1 MRFPGRSY
9 CHICKDI
16 LAGNMPAKKQKKRVK
31 KQNNSSFR
39 RWRSN
44 GRNSVP
50 AGVFGPSLKETD
62 DRVPRRRATPLP
74 RQGNHLQ
81 VGTCFVRLRQKVEE
95 PKEKQHQLGAKLYMQ
110 QRMRSLVPTGCTSF
124 VYILEPIQECRAFT
138 HVSSATKEIKH
149 LF

>member
-81 VGTCFVRLRQKVEE
+81 VGNMFCTVASESGRTERKTTSAGREALYATADAVFSSDRLHVFCV
-95 PKEKQHQLGAKLYMQ
+95 H
-110 QRMRSLVPTGCTSF
+110 TGTYSRVQGIYTRIICN
-124 VYILEPIQECRAFT
+124 
-138 HVSSATKEIKH
+138 
-149 LF
+149 